1 MLACIWKRSYAWFD
15 YPVRRGKRADGRF
28 DFSFLDD
35 IDFNFNDD
43 IINYDNMV
51 NDLIEILKDLYKIL
65 V

>member
-1 MLACIWKRSYAWFD
+1 MSMDFN
-15 YPVRRGKRADGRF
+15 
-28 DFSFLDD
+28 FSFLDD

-51 NDLIEILKDLYKIL
+51 NNLIEISKGLYKIL

>member
-1 MLACIWKRSYAWFD
+1 MSMDFN
-15 YPVRRGKRADGRF
+15 
-28 DFSFLDD
+28 FSFLDD

-51 NDLIEILKDLYKIL
+51 NNLIEISKDLYKLL

>member
-1 MLACIWKRSYAWFD
+1 MSMY
-15 YPVRRGKRADGRF
+15 F